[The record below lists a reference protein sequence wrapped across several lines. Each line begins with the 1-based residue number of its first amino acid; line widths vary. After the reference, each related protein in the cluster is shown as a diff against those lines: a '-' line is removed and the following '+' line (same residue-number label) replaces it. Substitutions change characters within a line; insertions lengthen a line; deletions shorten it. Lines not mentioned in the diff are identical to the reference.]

1 MKACFQSLTD
11 KESREERSSLI
22 RKLFSLEFFVFF
34 DVKKQIENLSMQYKK
49 KMPLLYPE
57 ESYKLIGA
65 IYEVHKELGPGLLE
79 KVYQEALEK
88 ELKLQGIPFERE
100 KSFSIVYKGEELEQK
115 YIADFV
121 CYDKIILE
129 LKAVDDILPAH
140 KAQVINYLA
149 ITGYKLGLLVNFN
162 SEIVKPERIVRY

>member
-1 MKACFQSLTD
+1 MA
-11 KESREERSSLI
+11 
-22 RKLFSLEFFVFF
+22 
-34 DVKKQIENLSMQYKK
+34 
-49 KMPLLYPE
+49 LLYPS
-57 ESYKLIGA
+57 ESYKITGA

-88 ELKLQGIPFERE
+88 EFKLQRIPFERE
-100 KSFSIVYKGEELEQK
+100 KIFSIIYKGEELEQK

-121 CYDKIILE
+121 CFDKIVIE
-129 LKAVDDILPAH
+129 LKAVEELLPIH

-162 SEIVKPERIVRY
+162 SLNVSPERIVRF